1 MTSLIKT
8 VCISVLFWVM
18 SGPAWAQ
25 INSDSILTIIEG
37 LDSDAVKVAKLDSI
51 LNPLS
56 ETRIPGAE
64 PLFQKNMEL
73 VRQLGDREKEVKLAV
88 SYSMYMI
95 ETFEPEKGKSI
106 IEPYFEK
113 VEEIEDL
120 LLKGDVYYAYG
131 HAFED
136 LRENMK
142 AYDLIQKALEYYE
155 MVGDSSNAHYGA
167 VANALGRIAFT
178 IGKYPESSLAL
189 AKSKD
194 IFIYNKDSAGVVGVF
209 QDLTILFSQI
219 GLYDEAEDYWNQRE
233 AYFTEPPSNENVA
246 IGLINLGRNLILQ
259 EKWDQAQSNYRRAL
273 GLGPFEAR
281 FGFLNLYAYNGL
293 IEALYFGDKGDS
305 IPYYFNLLNQEFES
319 VNRSVTYEF
328 LFKQSR
334 FLNNLIRENYV
345 AAERDGLDLYQ
356 NALESSDGAE
366 IMMHARF
373 LSELYNR
380 WGKSDKALEYENLFL
395 IKKDSIQEVNKTNA
409 LLLYQTQ
416 YETQEKEN
424 EIFRLQK
431 ESELLNTKI
440 SRDRLFKALLG
451 AGLIL
456 LVLGAMLIYSR
467 IKQAELIK
475 MQNLRTEISSDLH
488 DEVGS
493 LLSGI
498 NMQTQMIDVVP
509 DNKRRDFLQ
518 DISQNTQRAV
528 STMRDLVWS
537 IDSRRDRV
545 EDLKDKIAETCH
557 LLLEPAEFTF
567 DINFSNPG
575 GSTSLN
581 PKLKKEIYLISK
593 EAINN
598 IVRHSNGDSVL
609 IDLRID
615 SNRLMLLI
623 RDNGHPAANSVPST
637 GMGLENM
644 QLRARQINGNLK
656 TGMQGHGFSV
666 ELDCPIS

>member
-1 MTSLIKT
+1 MTSLIKA
-8 VCISVLFWVM
+8 VFISVLFWVI
-18 SGPAWAQ
+18 SEQALAQ
-25 INSDSILTIIEG
+25 INSDSILTAIES
-37 LDSDAVKVAKLDSI
+37 LYSDGAKVAKLDSI
-51 LNPLS
+51 LTPLA

-64 PLFQKNMEL
+64 PLFQRNLEL
-73 VRQLGDREKEVKLAV
+73 VKQLGDREKEVKVAV

-106 IEPYFEK
+106 IEPYFKE

-136 LRENMK
+136 LRENIK

-155 MVGDSSNAHYGA
+155 LVGDSSNVHYGA

-259 EKWDQAQSNYRRAL
+259 EKWDQAQDNYRRAL

-293 IEALYFGDKGDS
+293 IEAMYFGGQGDS
-305 IPYYFNLLNQEFES
+305 IPYYFELLNQEFES

-334 FLNNLIRENYV
+334 FLNSLISGNYV

-356 NALESSDGAE
+356 NAMESSDGAE

-373 LSELYNR
+373 LSELYSK

-395 IKKDSIQEVNKTNA
+395 LKKDSIQEVNKTNA

-451 AGLIL
+451 TGLIL

-557 LLLEPAEFTF
+557 LLLEPAGFTF
-567 DINFSNPG
+567 NINFSNAG
-575 GSTSLN
+575 GSKALN

-598 IVRHSNGDSVL
+598 IVRHSNGGKVQ
-609 IDLRID
+609 IDLTIESSRLKLRIKD
-615 SNRLMLLI
+615 DGTVGENTQKS
-623 RDNGHPAANSVPST
+623 A
-637 GMGLENM
+637 GMGMENM
-644 QLRARQINGNLK
+644 QFRAEQINGHLQA
-656 TGMQGHGFSV
+656 GMQKDGFTV
-666 ELDCPIS
+666 MLDCSI

>member
-18 SGPAWAQ
+18 SGPALAQ
-25 INSDSILTIIEG
+25 INSDSILTIIAG
-37 LDSDAVKVAKLDSI
+37 LDSDGARVAKLDSI
-51 LNPLS
+51 LAPLS

-73 VRQLGDREKEVKLAV
+73 VRQLGDRVKEVKLAV

-113 VEEIEDL
+113 VEETEDL
-120 LLKGDVYYAYG
+120 LLKADVYYAYG

-293 IEALYFGDKGDS
+293 IEALYFGGEGDS
-305 IPYYFNLLNQEFES
+305 IPYYFEFLNQEFES

-334 FLNNLIRENYV
+334 FLNNLTRENYV

-373 LSELYNR
+373 LSELYSR

-395 IKKDSIQEVNKTNA
+395 LKKDSIQEVNKTNA

-440 SRDRLFKALLG
+440 TRDRLFKALL
-451 AGLIL
+451 ASGLIL
-456 LVLGAMLIYSR
+456 LILGSMLIYSR
-467 IKQAELIK
+467 IKQAQLIK
-475 MQNLRTEISSDLH
+475 MQDLRTEISSDLH

-498 NMQTQMIDVVP
+498 NMQTQMIEVVAE
-509 DNKRRDFLQ
+509 DKRRDFLQ
-518 DISQNTQRAV
+518 EIAHNTQRAV

-537 IDSRRDRV
+537 IDSRRDKV

-557 LLLEPAEFTF
+557 LLLEPAGFKF
-567 DINFSNPG
+567 DILSTNT
-575 GSTSLN
+575 GSTTNLN
-581 PKLKKEIYLISK
+581 PRVKKEIYLIAK

-598 IVRHSNGDSVL
+598 IVRHSNGNYVAITLTIESGKL
-609 IDLRID
+609 ELSIK
-615 SNRLMLLI
+615 
-623 RDNGHPAANSVPST
+623 DNGEALSSQSPSA
-637 GMGLENM
+637 GQGLENM
-644 QLRARQINGNLK
+644 NYRAEQINGALQV
-656 TGMQGHGFSV
+656 GPVVDGFEVKLTSN
-666 ELDCPIS
+666 I